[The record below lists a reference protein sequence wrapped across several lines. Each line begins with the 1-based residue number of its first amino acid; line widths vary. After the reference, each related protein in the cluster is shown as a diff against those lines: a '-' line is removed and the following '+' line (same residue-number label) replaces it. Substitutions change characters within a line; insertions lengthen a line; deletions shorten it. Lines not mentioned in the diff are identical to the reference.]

1 MSKTLI
7 LSLAI
12 ALTAAGCSKDKDK
25 EAGGGGGGGAG
36 GGGGGAAAPAAK
48 LVELDVSSAGE
59 AYQGWKLMA
68 PEGAVAK
75 EDFGA
80 LSVSDGKGFQLEV
93 HSGATDM
100 PATKKEVEAN
110 DVNKLKKY
118 VTDSPDVIVYVS
130 DPGMGGPQVHFHA
143 AVKIGGEDFYCTNS
157 KGPVYT
163 QAQTDVMVQA
173 CKSLKK

>member
-7 LSLAI
+7 LSLVLSLA
-12 ALTAAGCSKDKDK
+12 AAGCSKDKSK
-25 EAGGGGGGGAG
+25 EGGG
-36 GGGGGAAAPAAK
+36 GGGGGAAAPPAK
-48 LVELDVSSAGE
+48 LVEIDASSAGA
-59 AYQGWKLMA
+59 AYAGWKLMA

-100 PATKKEVEAN
+100 AATKKEIESN

-118 VTDSPDVIVYVS
+118 VTDTPDVIVYES
-130 DPGMGGPQVHFHA
+130 DPGMGGVQVHFHA
-143 AVKIGGEDFYCTNS
+143 AVKVGGEDFYCENS
-157 KGPVYT
+157 KGPKYT
-163 QAQTDVMVQA
+163 QAQTEAMVAA
-173 CKSLKK
+173 CKSIKK